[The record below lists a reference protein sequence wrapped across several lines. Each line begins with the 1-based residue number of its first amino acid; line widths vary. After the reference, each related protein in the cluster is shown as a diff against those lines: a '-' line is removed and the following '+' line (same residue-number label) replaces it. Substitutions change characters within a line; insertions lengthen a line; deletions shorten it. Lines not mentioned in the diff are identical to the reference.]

1 MRDRKNK
8 YTPYKKQHLWGKYRI
23 NRKYKDRLFRLVF
36 QEKKDLLQLYNAIN
50 GTDYQDETK
59 LRINTLDDV
68 VYMRM
73 KNDVS
78 FLIGNKLNLY
88 EHQSTFNPNMPLRGL
103 FYFAELLQGFLA
115 ENRHDVYKSTLVK
128 IPLPQYIV
136 FYNGM
141 QEEPDKRELFLS
153 DAFFNHQKKA
163 QSSLECKVVML
174 NINLG
179 HNRALMENCKKL
191 MEYACFV
198 SKIREYLTEMS
209 LEDAADRTVHE
220 CIAEGILAD
229 VLRKNQG
236 EVMQVILTE
245 YDEDWHIE
253 NEKRDSFAEG
263 MELGQRKGMEIGQ
276 RKGMEIGQRKGMELG
291 VQRAKEEAVK
301 ILIAICQ
308 EFYLSPEEIKEK
320 IKDKYNLTEEEAKA
334 ALEAYESHDVPFQT
348 EEGINK

>member
-220 CIAEGILAD
+220 CIAEGMEIGQ
-229 VLRKNQG
+229 RK
-236 EVMQVILTE
+236 
-245 YDEDWHIE
+245 
-253 NEKRDSFAEG
+253 G
-263 MELGQRKGMEIGQ
+263 MELGQRN
-276 RKGMEIGQRKGMELG
+276 GMEIGQRKGMELG

-348 EEGINK
+348 EEGTNK

>member
-191 MEYACFV
+191 MEYACL
-198 SKIREYLTEMS
+198 Y
-209 LEDAADRTVHE
+209 
-220 CIAEGILAD
+220 
-229 VLRKNQG
+229 Q
-236 EVMQVILTE
+236 
-245 YDEDWHIE
+245 
-253 NEKRDSFAEG
+253 
-263 MELGQRKGMEIGQ
+263 
-276 RKGMEIGQRKGMELG
+276 
-291 VQRAKEEAVK
+291 
-301 ILIAICQ
+301 
-308 EFYLSPEEIKEK
+308 
-320 IKDKYNLTEEEAKA
+320 KYVNT
-334 ALEAYESHDVPFQT
+334 
-348 EEGINK
+348 

>member
-1 MRDRKNK
+1 MRDLKNK
-8 YTPYKKQHLWGKYRI
+8 DRPHKKQHLWGKYRI

-36 QEKKDLLQLYNAIN
+36 REKKDLLQLYNAIN
-50 GTDYQDETK
+50 HTDYQDETG
-59 LRINTLDDV
+59 LQINTLDDV

-78 FLIGNKLNLY
+78 FLIGNMLNLY
-88 EHQSTFNPNMPLRGL
+88 EHQATFNPNMPLRGL

-115 ENRHDVYKSTLVK
+115 ENGQDIYKSTLVK

-141 QEEPDKRELFLS
+141 QEEPDRRELYLS

-163 QSSLECKVVML
+163 QASLECKVVML

-179 HNRALMENCKKL
+179 HNRELMEKCRKL

-198 SKIREYLTEMS
+198 SKMRAYLTEMS
-209 LEDAADRTVHE
+209 LEDAADRAVAE

-229 VLRKNQG
+229 ILRKNQG
-236 EVMQVILTE
+236 EVKQMILTE

-276 RKGMEIGQRKGMELG
+276 RKGMEIG
-291 VQRAKEEAVK
+291 VQKTKEEAVR
-301 ILIAICQ
+301 IMIAICQ
-308 EFYLSPEEIKEK
+308 EFYLSPGEIKAK
-320 IKDKYNLTEEEAKA
+320 IKDKYHMTDSEAAA
-334 ALEAYESHDVPFQT
+334 ALEAYESHDNST
-348 EEGINK
+348 T

>member
-1 MRDRKNK
+1 MRDTKSRYRPHKI
-8 YTPYKKQHLWGKYRI
+8 QHLWGKYRV

-50 GTDYQDETK
+50 DTEYQDEEMLK
-59 LRINTLDDV
+59 INTLEDV

-78 FLIGNKLNLY
+78 FLVGNMLNLY
-88 EHQSTFNPNMPLRGL
+88 EHQATFNPNMPLRGL

-115 ENRHDVYKSTLVK
+115 EKGQDIYKSTLVK

-136 FYNGM
+136 FYNGTK
-141 QEEPDKRELFLS
+141 EEPDKRELYLS
-153 DAFFNHQKKA
+153 DSYFSHQKKG
-163 QSSLECKVVML
+163 QESLECKVIML

-179 HNRALMENCKKL
+179 HNRKLMEKCRKL

-198 SKIREYLTEMS
+198 SKIRNYLTEMS
-209 LEDAADRTVHE
+209 LEDAADRAVHD

-229 VLRKNQG
+229 ILKKNQA
-236 EVMQVILTE
+236 EVRKVILTE

-263 MELGQRKGMEIGQ
+263 MEI
-276 RKGMEIGQRKGMELG
+276 G
-291 VQRAKEEAVK
+291 VQRTKQEAVN
-301 ILIAICQ
+301 IIIAICQ
-308 EFYLSPEEIKEK
+308 EFYLSPEEIKAK
-320 IKDKYNLTEEEAKA
+320 IKEKYGLSDEEANV
-334 ALEAYESHDVPFQT
+334 ALEAFESHNGST
-348 EEGINK
+348 A